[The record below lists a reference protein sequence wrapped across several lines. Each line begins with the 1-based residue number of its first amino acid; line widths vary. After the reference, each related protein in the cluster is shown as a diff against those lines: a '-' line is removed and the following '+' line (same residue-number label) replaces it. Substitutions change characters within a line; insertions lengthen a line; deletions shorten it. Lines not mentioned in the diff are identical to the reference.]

1 MTTIASTPTH
11 DLREELDGLL
21 ARLARINA
29 ARSTMRITADD
40 PGCSSGTLD
49 PMLDTLERELT
60 LAARA
65 TAHLHDRVAAG
76 PGA

>member
-1 MTTIASTPTH
+1 MTTIASVPTH
-11 DLREELDGLL
+11 DLRDELDGLL

-40 PGCSSGTLD
+40 PGCSPSTLD

-65 TAHLHDRVAAG
+65 SAHLHDRVA
-76 PGA
+76 PGSGA